1 MKKQI
6 TILKKK
12 YLTTKVTLNKLHVS
26 SIFSAF
32 SYKKGQEKKNF
43 TNTYNISNPTFDIF
57 YVSKSV

>member
-32 SYKKGQEKKNF
+32 SYKKGQEKKNL
-43 TNTYNISNPTFDIF
+43 YEYI
-57 YVSKSV
+57 